1 MRKLLGAAIVAAVL
15 MAAPAAQA
23 STTIRWVPKAHYP
36 CKYGAE
42 WTLLPVAGITSATLR
57 VDGTP
62 YPMDVREHWDYRAQ
76 GKIVSWYA
84 ESVGPIDGDSVVT
97 ATFEGSPV
105 NPSLDIAACVM
116 VPPSSTPP
124 PTSPPPTSPPPS
136 TPPPSTT
143 STPPPSTS
151 STPPPSTSTSTSP
164 PPTTTKTSSVAGA
177 GASNPGPEPCA
188 SPPCDTAFT
197 GNATWPFVVIVGLL
211 IVGTT
216 LAWIARKRS
225 QA

>member
-1 MRKLLGAAIVAAVL
+1 VRKLLGTAIVAAVL

-23 STTIRWVPKAHYP
+23 STTIRWVPVAHYP

-42 WTLLPVAGITSATLR
+42 WTLLPVKGITSATLR

-124 PTSPPPTSPPPS
+124 PTSPPPTSPPPTTTSS

-151 STPPPSTSTSTSP
+151 STPPSSSP
-164 PPTTTKTSSVAGA
+164 APTTVSVSVAGA
-177 GASNPGPEPCA
+177 SGSRSEPCA
-188 SPPCDTAFT
+188 TPPCDTAFT

>member
-1 MRKLLGAAIVAAVL
+1 VRKLLGAAIVAAVL

-62 YPMDVREHWDYRAQ
+62 YPMDIREHWDYRAQ

-124 PTSPPPTSPPPS
+124 PTSPPPTSPPPTTTSS

-151 STPPPSTSTSTSP
+151 STSP
-164 PPTTTKTSSVAGA
+164 PPTTAKTSVEAASG
-177 GASNPGPEPCA
+177 SNPGPEQCA
-188 SPPCDTAFT
+188 TPPCDTAFT
-197 GNATWPFVVIVGLL
+197 GNATWPLVALGGFLTVGL
-211 IVGTT
+211 G
-216 LAWIARKRS
+216 ASWIARRRS
-225 QA
+225 QP

>member
-1 MRKLLGAAIVAAVL
+1 VRKLLAAAIVAAVL

-124 PTSPPPTSPPPS
+124 PTSPPPTSPPPTTTSS

-143 STPPPSTS
+143 

-164 PPTTTKTSSVAGA
+164 PPTTTKPPSVAGA
-177 GASNPGPEPCA
+177 EGSNPGTEPCA
-188 SPPCDTAFT
+188 TPPCDTAFT